1 MIDILTK
8 PADQLGINDL
18 QALIDSS
25 VQEDEQIE
33 FKRGLSAEKG
43 TTRSLVQW
51 REVGQESENRDS

>member
-25 VQEDEQIE
+25 VQEDERIE

-43 TTRSLVQW
+43 QVDPWYNGGKR
-51 REVGQESENRDS
+51 